1 MNAESIIFYILAF
14 AILAFSV
21 LTVTTKRLIRSA
33 MFLFFTLLSTAGI
46 YFLLGY
52 TFLASVQMMVY
63 AGGIVVLFVFS
74 IMLTNADSEK
84 LRGFKLG
91 KLFAAAITCLLGAA
105 IVLFIIITHN
115 FKDAITNLVPDENLT
130 SINTIGEN
138 MLSFDKYGYV
148 LPFEAVSVLLLAC
161 IVGGL
166 IIARK
171 R

>member
-84 LRGFKLG
+84 LRSFKLG
-91 KLFAAAITCLLGAA
+91 KLFAAAVTCLLGAA

-115 FKDAITNLVPDENLT
+115 FKDAITNLVPDESLT

-148 LPFEAVSVLLLAC
+148 LPFEAVSILLLAC

>member
-21 LTVTTKRLIRSA
+21 LTVTTKRIIRSA
-33 MFLFFTLLSTAGI
+33 MFLFFTLLGTAGI

-52 TFLASVQMMVY
+52 TFLGAVQMMVY

-74 IMLTNADSEK
+74 ILLTSANNEK
-84 LRGFKLG
+84 LKQFKLG
-91 KLFAAAITCLLGAA
+91 KLFAAGVASLLGAV

-115 FKDAITNLVPDENLT
+115 FKDAITTLTPDENTT
-130 SINTIGEN
+130 SIETIGQN

-148 LPFEAVSVLLLAC
+148 LPFEAVSILLLAC